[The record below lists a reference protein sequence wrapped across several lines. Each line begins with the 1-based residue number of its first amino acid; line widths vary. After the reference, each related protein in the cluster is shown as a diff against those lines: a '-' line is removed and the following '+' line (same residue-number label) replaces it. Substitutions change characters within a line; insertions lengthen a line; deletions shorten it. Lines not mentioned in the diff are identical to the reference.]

1 MCGRVIQ
8 ASPPDL
14 LGLTIV
20 AALDGRDNRIPTDH
34 FGNMPAR
41 YNGAPS
47 QELWVIR
54 RRPDTGER
62 SLDLLR
68 WGLIPSWCKEKP
80 KPPPIN
86 AKGETAAKL
95 PMFREAFARRRCILP
110 IDGFYEWRA
119 IKGAK
124 VKQPYAIAMKDR
136 SPFGLAGLW
145 ENWKEPA
152 TGEWIR
158 TFCVI
163 TVPANEMVSAIHD
176 RMPAILKP
184 GDYDAWLAGDGN
196 LTEMLR
202 SFPSEP
208 MTMWPI
214 STRVNSPK
222 NDDAGLLD
230 VVVEA
235 ASARRRMATARS
247 SWAHSFAKW
256 DAVTTSCPERLGRA
270 RCQRAQ
276 DPRPLTKPSTP
287 ARRLIAGLSL
297 SSSAI

>member
-14 LGLTIV
+14 LGLKIV
-20 AALDGRDNRIPTDH
+20 AALDGRDNRIPTDR

-68 WGLIPSWCKEKP
+68 WGLIPIWCKEKP

-163 TVPANEMVSAIHD
+163 TVPANEMVSTIHD

-196 LTEMLR
+196 PTEMLR
-202 SFPSEP
+202 PFPSEP

-222 NDDAGLLD
+222 NDDAALLE

-235 ASARRRMATARS
+235 DVSA
-247 SWAHSFAKW
+247 
-256 DAVTTSCPERLGRA
+256 
-270 RCQRAQ
+270 
-276 DPRPLTKPSTP
+276 PLD
-287 ARRLIAGLSL
+287 GN
-297 SSSAI
+297 SA

>member
-14 LGLTIV
+14 LGLKIV
-20 AALDGRDNRIPTDH
+20 AALDGRDNRIPTDR

-47 QELWVIR
+47 QELWVLR

-158 TFCVI
+158 TFCRHY
-163 TVPANEMVSAIHD
+163 SAGKRDGERNPRPH
-176 RMPAILKP
+176 
-184 GDYDAWLAGDGN
+184 AGDPQAGG
-196 LTEMLR
+196 LR
-202 SFPSEP
+202 
-208 MTMWPI
+208 
-214 STRVNSPK
+214 R
-222 NDDAGLLD
+222 L
-230 VVVEA
+230 
-235 ASARRRMATARS
+235 ARRRR
-247 SWAHSFAKW
+247 KPDR
-256 DAVTTSCPERLGRA
+256 DAEILPVGADDDVAYLNASELA
-270 RCQRAQ
+270 
-276 DPRPLTKPSTP
+276 
-287 ARRLIAGLSL
+287 
-297 SSSAI
+297 